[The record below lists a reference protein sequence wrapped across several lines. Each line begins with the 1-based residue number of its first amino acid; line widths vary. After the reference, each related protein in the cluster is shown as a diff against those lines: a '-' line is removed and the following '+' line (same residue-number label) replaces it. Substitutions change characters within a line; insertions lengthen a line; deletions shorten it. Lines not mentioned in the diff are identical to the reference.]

1 MGHGVGSG
9 ILSVPYLAF
18 HNRLREILLILLFC
32 YLFNVVLHLI
42 IAELFS
48 GKPKQILTWT
58 AFVNLGM
65 SVIFNVS
72 VFLTGAAVVFRS
84 WLGLPNAVSML
95 IFYVIGAGVV
105 FIGMKLVGM
114 CEKIAFVIH
123 GYRSDH
129 LDTGGL
135 YYDYYKSRGI
145 DFFCCDHTA
154 HGGSEGQFIGFDVL
168 ELRDCLQWIEFLKEK
183 FGQDIEI
190 ILHGFSIGGGTVLQM
205 SGHCPEQ
212 VKCIITDSAYRNAR
226 ASLDHQI
233 GPMYQPMRWINRVV
247 AGYDLDDSDV
257 TKSME
262 QSRIPILFVHGQ
274 DDKLVP
280 FENGPSLYERYEG
293 EKDCFFPTGT
303 RHVESM
309 YTSPREYAEKI
320 DGFVKRHLSQPQ

>member
-1 MGHGVGSG
+1 MKILG
-9 ILSVPYLAF
+9 IILAVAVALF
-18 HNRLREILLILLFC
+18 LLFAEELYR
-32 YLFNVVLHLI
+32 YLFCRCSSK
-42 IAELFS
+42 LFEKLFDS
-48 GKPKQILTWT
+48 KGHEEAYYAVRDAAADRLKATPCETYTIRSDRGQLLK
-58 AFVNLGM
+58 GYYYPC
-65 SVIFNVS
+65 
-72 VFLTGAAVVFRS
+72 GAA
-84 WLGLPNAVSML
+84 G
-95 IFYVIGAGVV
+95 
-105 FIGMKLVGM
+105 K
-114 CEKIAFVIH
+114 KIAFVIH

-168 ELRDCLQWIEFLKEK
+168 ESRDCLQWIEFLKEK

-190 ILHGFSIGGGTVLQM
+190 ILHGFSMGGGTVLQM

-212 VKCIITDSAYRNAR
+212 VKCIIADSAYRNAR

-262 QSRIPILFVHGQ
+262 QSRVPILFVHGR

-280 FENGPSLYERYEG
+280 FENGPALYEQYQG
-293 EKDCFFPTGT
+293 EKDCFFPFGT

-309 YTSPREYAEKI
+309 YTSPGEYAEKI
-320 DGFVKRHLSQPQ
+320 DGFVKRYLSQHQ